1 MPNGDLEAPFHKE
14 MQRIYTE
21 ASTFGYYPTRFLVM
35 LTERGG
41 VTTAKSLLN
50 SSTISEGFTRLWI
63 EGRLDLSVEA
73 VVLHPQWRTLFT
85 ADELATA
92 QIRLDGVNY
101 MPPAGR

>member
-1 MPNGDLEAPFHKE
+1 MHEGDVKDLFHKE

-35 LTERGG
+35 LAERGG
-41 VTTAKSLLN
+41 VATAKALLN
-50 SSTISEGFTRLWI
+50 SSTVSDGFTRLYM

-73 VVLHPQWRTLFT
+73 VALDPRWSALFT

-92 QIRLDGVNY
+92 QRRLDSANY
-101 MPPAGR
+101 KPPTGR